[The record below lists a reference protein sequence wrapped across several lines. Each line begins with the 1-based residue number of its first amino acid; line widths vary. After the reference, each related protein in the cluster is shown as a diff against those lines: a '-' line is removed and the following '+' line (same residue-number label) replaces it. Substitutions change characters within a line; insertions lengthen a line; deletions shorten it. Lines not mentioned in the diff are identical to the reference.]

1 MPYRRPS
8 WAQLLTHRPV
18 EEFLRRVVLYQNPI
32 EHLVLVSPFIGP
44 LKGVTPNMTRL
55 VEKINKDRIRTYVIT
70 NQPDHDSQQAAVDVL
85 SQSHYTEIRYNA
97 SLHAK
102 VYVCKTRHIGFAM
115 LGSGNL
121 TATSIKNRIEVGIV
135 IREQGP
141 GAYIFNELWTWG
153 LQRLRQMR
161 ASRIEKRMTMT

>member
-1 MPYRRPS
+1 MPDLRSS
-8 WAQLLTHRPV
+8 WAQLQTHRPV
-18 EEFLRRVVLYQNPI
+18 EDFLRRVVLYQNPI

-44 LKGVTPNMTRL
+44 LKGVTPTMTRL
-55 VEKINKDRIRTYVIT
+55 VEKIDRDRIRTYVIT
-70 NQPDHDSQQAAVDVL
+70 NEPAHDSQQAAVEVL
-85 SQSHYTEIRYNA
+85 SRSRYIEIRYNA

-121 TATSIKNRIEVGIV
+121 TATSIKQRIEVGII

-141 GAYIFNELWTWG
+141 GAYIFKELWTWG
-153 LQRLRQMR
+153 SQRLRQMK
-161 ASRIEKRMTMT
+161 ASQVVKRMT

>member
-1 MPYRRPS
+1 MADRRPS

-18 EEFLRRVVLYQNPI
+18 EDFLRRVVLYQNPI

-44 LKGVTPNMTRL
+44 LKGITPNMSRL
-55 VEKINKDRIRTYVIT
+55 VEKIDRDRIRTYVIT
-70 NQPDHDSQQAAVDVL
+70 NEPGQDSQQAAVEVL
-85 SQSHYTEIRYNA
+85 SRSRYIEIRYNA

-121 TATSIKNRIEVGIV
+121 TATSIKQRIEVGIV
-135 IREQGP
+135 IRERGP
-141 GAYIFNELWTWG
+141 GVYIFNELWTWG
-153 LQRLRQMR
+153 SQRLRQTSQV
-161 ASRIEKRMTMT
+161 AKRMT

>member
-1 MPYRRPS
+1 MPDRRPS

-18 EEFLRRVVLYQNPI
+18 EDFLRRVLFYQDSI

-44 LKGVTPNMTRL
+44 LKGITPNMTRL
-55 VEKINKDRIRTYVIT
+55 VEKIDRDRIRTYVIT
-70 NQPDHDSQQAAVDVL
+70 NEPAHDSQQAAVEVL
-85 SQSHYTEIRYNA
+85 SRSRYIEIRYNA

-121 TATSIKNRIEVGIV
+121 TATSIKQRIEVGII

-141 GAYIFNELWTWG
+141 GAYIFKELWTWG
-153 LQRLRQMR
+153 SQHLRQMK
-161 ASRIEKRMTMT
+161 ASQVVKRMI

>member
-1 MPYRRPS
+1 MRPDRRPS

-18 EEFLRRVVLYQNPI
+18 EDFLRRVLIYPDAI

-44 LKGVTPNMTRL
+44 LEGVTPNMTRL
-55 VEKINKDRIRTYVIT
+55 VEKIDRDRIRTYVIT
-70 NQPDHDSQQAAVDVL
+70 NEPDHDSQQAAVDVL
-85 SQSHYTEIRYNA
+85 SRSRYIEIRYNA
-97 SLHAK
+97 ALHAK

-121 TATSIKNRIEVGIV
+121 TATSIKRRIEVGIV

-141 GAYIFNELWTWG
+141 GVYIFNELWTWG
-153 LQRLRQMR
+153 SQRLRQMR
-161 ASRIEKRMTMT
+161 ASRIEKRMT